1 MLHLIVAIFIL
12 LLFIPFKATFLTG
25 ATSPNY
31 RSLTERERAL
41 DARVREFINPY
52 ENLDL
57 EAKAVFVLD
66 LRKEKVLFQKNAS
79 LKLPLASLTKLV
91 TAIVVE
97 GTLKRVGQEARVVTF
112 GKASIRQE
120 GDDGFLVSETFY
132 AGDLRDIMLM
142 RSSNDAAHALARWV
156 EKNSGDHEEAFVD
169 AMNRFTT
176 QLGFSKMHFLNSTGL
191 DIAGSHPGAEGSA
204 REVALLFSW
213 ILKHSGHMVFATQ
226 SSVIEVV
233 SVDGKKHI
241 FHSRARPILNI
252 PSLVGAKTGFTNL
265 AGGNIV
271 FAFNVGPQRPFVV
284 SILGSSREGRFT
296 DAYKLYEATKK
307 YIQQ

>member
-1 MLHLIVAIFIL
+1 MLHFIVAIFIL
-12 LLFIPFKATFLTG
+12 LLFIPLKATFLTG
-25 ATSPNY
+25 ATSSNY
-31 RSLTERERAL
+31 RSLTERERAE
-41 DARVREFINPY
+41 DIRVQEFINPY
-52 ENLDL
+52 ENLNL
-57 EAKAVFVLD
+57 EAKAIFVLD
-66 LRKEKVLFQKNAS
+66 LEKEKVLFQKNAS
-79 LKLPLASLTKLV
+79 LKLPLASLTKLI

-97 GTLKRVGQEARVVTF
+97 GTLKRVGQEARTVTF
-112 GKASIRQE
+112 GEASIRQE
-120 GDDGFLVSETFY
+120 GDDGFLIGETFY
-132 AGDLRDIMLM
+132 VADLRDVMLM
-142 RSSNDAAHALARWV
+142 RSSNDAAYALARWV
-156 EKNSGDHEEAFVD
+156 EKNSRDHEEAFVS
-169 AMNRFTT
+169 AMNRFTG

-191 DIAGSHPGAEGSA
+191 DVTDSRPGAEGSA

-213 ILKHSGHMVFATQ
+213 ILRESGHIVFATQ

-233 SVDGKKHI
+233 SADGKRHV

-252 PSLVGAKTGFTNL
+252 PGLVGAKTGFTNL